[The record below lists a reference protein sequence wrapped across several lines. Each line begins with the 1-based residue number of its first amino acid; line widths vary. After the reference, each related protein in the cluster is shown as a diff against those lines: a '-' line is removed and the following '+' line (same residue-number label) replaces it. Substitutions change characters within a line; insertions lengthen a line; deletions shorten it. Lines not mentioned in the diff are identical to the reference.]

1 MNESIPLGPLNIALI
16 EDAAKDLEDFS
27 EQIMAPARKLAET
40 DVQIQALRRYILA
53 QCVAIT
59 SSIDT
64 IPPEMIL
71 QEMREGWLREL
82 RQAVGAL
89 VLVVERL
96 TDRPTAG
103 AQP

>member
-1 MNESIPLGPLNIALI
+1 M
-16 EDAAKDLEDFS
+16 
-27 EQIMAPARKLAET
+27 PARKLAET

-96 TDRPTAG
+96 TDRPTAE